1 MQFESEIFVCMSD
14 RQAGKQPAFRLEVR
28 PAERAGWMADKA
40 ESRVGKASLIRKYG
54 RKLLRRITYVAREC
68 ILV

>member
-1 MQFESEIFVCMSD
+1 MYVRQAG
-14 RQAGKQPAFRLEVR
+14 RQAGKHPAFRLEVR
-28 PAERAGWMADKA
+28 PAERAGGMADKA